1 MRRLAVSLF
10 LAFLFDMGPVQAQN
24 ENLTTSLTD
33 LSGALLSSV
42 MLPEATDHTD
52 TASVDFDW
60 DFVDWNRGTF
70 NPYHDQ
76 DLKKPFFLSFHDDY
90 YASPV
95 GTRVV
100 VTSRYGWRDG
110 RLHRGIDLD
119 LLTGDEVYSILDGK
133 VRYVRS
139 HAGHGKTIVIRHEN
153 GLETIY
159 AHLSKQLVEENQIVS
174 KGQMIGKGGT
184 TGNARGSHLHLEVR
198 YEGVTINPEY
208 FFDFEGD
215 DRIRAKTCWITEE
228 VANPRLFSSNRK
240 ASLTVTRELAKISHQ
255 EAPIPADSGIRQVA
269 EDKIVEEQSEQR
281 PKHHIIRYGDT
292 LYSLARKYN
301 VTVEDLCRVNGIA
314 DSFRIKAGQKLLLS
328 F

>member
-1 MRRLAVSLF
+1 MRQLAGSLF
-10 LAFLFDMGPVQAQN
+10 LALLFYLGHVQAQN
-24 ENLTTSLTD
+24 ENLTTSITD
-33 LSGALLSSV
+33 LSGALVASV

-60 DFVDWNRGTF
+60 DFVDWNSGIF
-70 NPYHDQ
+70 NPYRDQ

-95 GTRVV
+95 GARVV

-119 LLTGDEVYSILDGK
+119 LMTGDEVYSILEGK

-153 GLETIY
+153 GLETVY

-174 KGQMIGKGGT
+174 KGQVIGKGGT

-208 FFDFEGD
+208 LFDFEDD
-215 DRIRAKTCWITEE
+215 DRIRAKICWITEE

-240 ASLTVTRELAKISHQ
+240 IPMTVTQELAKLSQQ
-255 EAPIPADSGIRQVA
+255 ETPVPADSGIRLVA
-269 EDKIVEEQSEQR
+269 EDKIAEDQSDQR
-281 PKHHIIRYGDT
+281 PKHYIIRYGDT